1 MNRLASDHREGARVK
16 ASNAKVRPEAI
27 PEHNDPYRIDW
38 TEVKG
43 KNYVV
48 GVDVGYLIS
57 HGSELICQALRI
69 PDNAGF
75 KVRYPILNRTLNRR
89 DWNSSQQLLDDIEI
103 ILQEALKTEL
113 GIPSRDYPVSRLAV
127 TMDSSSW

>member
-48 GVDVGYLIS
+48 GVDVN
-57 HGSELICQALRI
+57 Q
-69 PDNAGF
+69 
-75 KVRYPILNRTLNRR
+75 
-89 DWNSSQQLLDDIEI
+89 SSRGEEQ
-103 ILQEALKTEL
+103 
-113 GIPSRDYPVSRLAV
+113 S
-127 TMDSSSW
+127 

>member
-1 MNRLASDHREGARVK
+1 V
-16 ASNAKVRPEAI
+16 AKDRA
-27 PEHNDPYRIDW
+27 DF
-38 TEVKG
+38 
-43 KNYVV
+43 
-48 GVDVGYLIS
+48 
-57 HGSELICQALRI
+57 QALRI

-113 GIPSRDYPVSRLAV
+113 GILPRDYPVSRLAV